1 MLLKRIVRFI
11 PFRPS
16 ELFRIMMPPAL
27 LLSVCSRG
35 LEAAEKTYQPTQ
47 AQRRLAE
54 QQRLQNQRIAEI
66 RRRNAERNAAKTAAE
81 QAAEKRAK
89 AAAAAAPKLR
99 YTWIKSQR
107 YVLIRDIARFYKL
120 SMIRTKAGTV
130 LRGARKIDLFYNR
143 RAASVDGVVI
153 NLTFAPLLRGTNG
166 YLHEKDLLLV
176 LDPLLRGSG
185 LAK

>member
-66 RRRNAERNAAKTAAE
+66 RRRNAERNAAKTAAA

-89 AAAAAAPKLR
+89 AAAAAAPSPDPR
-99 YTWIKSQR
+99 YRQVLQIVHDPDKSR
-107 YVLIRDIARFYKL
+107 NRP
-120 SMIRTKAGTV
+120 AGS
-130 LRGARKIDLFYNR
+130 RKD
-143 RAASVDGVVI
+143 
-153 NLTFAPLLRGTNG
+153 
-166 YLHEKDLLLV
+166 
-176 LDPLLRGSG
+176 
-185 LAK
+185 